1 MALKRNWLEQQG
13 TARKLLQAKSFNEK
27 FNEKKKKL
35 KYNKTDDTHPNSI
48 QAPHGIYAMVSNTVS
63 TSHYTY

>member
-1 MALKRNWLEQQG
+1 MALKSNWLEQQG

-27 FNEKKKKL
+27 FWKKKKKL

-48 QAPHGIYAMVSNTVS
+48 QAPQGIYAIVSNTVS